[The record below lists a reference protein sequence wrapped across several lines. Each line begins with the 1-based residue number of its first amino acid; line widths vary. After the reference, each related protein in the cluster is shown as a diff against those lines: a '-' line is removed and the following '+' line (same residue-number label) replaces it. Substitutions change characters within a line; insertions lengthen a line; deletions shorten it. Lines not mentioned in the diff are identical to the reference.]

1 MKKTSTLLIAGAML
15 ILPIVP
21 ASVAMAEQSPCTI
34 NGTAKS
40 DRINGTS
47 GNDVIC
53 GLGGNDII
61 SGLGGNDIIYGGSG
75 NDTLYG
81 QQGNDQLF
89 GEIGNDR
96 LIGDSGQDRLF
107 GDLGNDFA
115 DGGNDADWIE
125 GDQGNDNL
133 NGGNGEDVIKGET
146 GTDSITGSAGDDL
159 IDGGA
164 SRDTIRSGF
173 GNDNCSKDKSDVHYD
188 SCRFDT
194 QQPEIGMTTAVV
206 REYKAGSVAT
216 FSWNVSDDSGIDSS
230 WASIGGAPGW
240 VTEWCGFGIQAR
252 LLSGDAKNGTYGFD
266 CAIPADAVN
275 ENYSL
280 FVSATDL
287 VGNSVYGTVFAFTV
301 TGGQSD
307 NQAPEVLSITA
318 PESANVGDEIK
329 IGIKLKDESGVKWV
343 TTWLAAQGNPF
354 FVRQPSTAELV
365 DGTSVDGKYEQSFK
379 FWDDAPLGKYTIW
392 ISVMDIYGNRFFE
405 ITKQEITVTN

>member
-1 MKKTSTLLIAGAML
+1 MKKTSISLISAALL
-15 ILPIVP
+15 ILPFLP
-21 ASVAMAEQSPCTI
+21 ASVAIAEQTPCTI

-53 GLGGNDII
+53 GLDGNDII
-61 SGLGGNDIIYGGSG
+61 SGLGGNDIIYGGAG

-96 LIGDSGQDRLF
+96 LIGDSGQDKLF
-107 GDLGNDFA
+107 GDLGNDSA
-115 DGGNDADWIE
+115 DGGNDRDWIE

-133 NGGNGEDVIKGET
+133 NGGNADDVIKGEA
-146 GTDSITGSAGDDL
+146 GIDSITGSSGDDL

-206 REYKAGSVAT
+206 RQYAAGSIAT
-216 FSWNVSDDSGIDSS
+216 FSWNVSDDSGVDFS
-230 WASIGGAPGW
+230 WASIGGPPGW
-240 VTEWCGFGIQAR
+240 VTEWCGFAIQAR

-266 CAIPADAVN
+266 CKIPENAVN
-275 ENYSL
+275 ESYSL
-280 FVSATDL
+280 FVSAIDL
-287 VGNSVYGTVFAFTV
+287 VGNSVHGFSFAFTIV
-301 TGGQSD
+301 DGQSD
-307 NQAPEVLSITA
+307 NEAPKLLSISA
-318 PESANVGDEIK
+318 PASTNVGEEIVV
-329 IGIKLKDESGVKWV
+329 GFKLLDESGVESV
-343 TTWLAAQGNPF
+343 STWLLGPERPF
-354 FVRQPSTAELV
+354 ISPLNSAELV
-365 DGTSVDGKYEQSFK
+365 DGDKVDGKYEQRFRLNK
-379 FWDDAPLGKYTIW
+379 DAPAGDYEIW
-392 ISVMDIYGNRFFE
+392 ISLRDKFGNRSFTN
-405 ITKQEITVTN
+405 TKQIISVTN

>member
-1 MKKTSTLLIAGAML
+1 
-15 ILPIVP
+15 
-21 ASVAMAEQSPCTI
+21 
-34 NGTAKS
+34 
-40 DRINGTS
+40 
-47 GNDVIC
+47 
-53 GLGGNDII
+53 
-61 SGLGGNDIIYGGSG
+61 
-75 NDTLYG
+75 
-81 QQGNDQLF
+81 
-89 GEIGNDR
+89 
-96 LIGDSGQDRLF
+96 
-107 GDLGNDFA
+107 
-115 DGGNDADWIE
+115 
-125 GDQGNDNL
+125 
-133 NGGNGEDVIKGET
+133 
-146 GTDSITGSAGDDL
+146 
-159 IDGGA
+159 
-164 SRDTIRSGF
+164 
-173 GNDNCSKDKSDVHYD
+173 
-188 SCRFDT
+188 
-194 QQPEIGMTTAVV
+194 MTTTVV

-216 FSWNVSDDSGIDSS
+216 FSWNVSDDSGVDSS

-266 CAIPADAVN
+266 CAIPENAVN

-301 TGGQSD
+301 AGGQSD